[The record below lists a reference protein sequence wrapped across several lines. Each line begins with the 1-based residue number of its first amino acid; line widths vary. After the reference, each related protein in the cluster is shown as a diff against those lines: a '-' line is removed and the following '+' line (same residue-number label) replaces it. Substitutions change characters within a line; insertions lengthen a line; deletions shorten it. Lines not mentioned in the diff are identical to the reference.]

1 MLFRVE
7 ELLPI
12 VFLSSGYT
20 LIQEE
25 RGEKPKR
32 ITWQGYSLG

>member
-7 ELLPI
+7 ELLPK
-12 VFLSSGYT
+12 VFLRSGHT
-20 LIQEE
+20 MIQEE

-32 ITWQGYSLG
+32 ITWQGYALG

>member
-12 VFLSSGYT
+12 VFLRSGHM

-32 ITWQGYSLG
+32 ITRQGYSLV